1 MKNGN
6 PTLTFR
12 EVMNLVLQLIEE
24 LQIKSKTVMSMEL
37 ERAKKYFSVTFI
49 LIFILRYFFSVF
61 ALFFFSI

>member
-24 LQIKSKTVMSMEL
+24 LQIKSKTVMSVEF
-37 ERAKKYFSVTFI
+37 ERAKKLFCNIYFVWD
-49 LIFILRYFFSVF
+49 IFFFVF
-61 ALFFFSI
+61 AFFFNI

>member
-24 LQIKSKTVMSMEL
+24 LQIKSKTVMNVEF
-37 ERAKKYFSVTFI
+37 ERAKKLFCNIYFVWD
-49 LIFILRYFFSVF
+49 IFFLYLR
-61 ALFFFSI
+61 FFFNI

>member
-24 LQIKSKTVMSMEL
+24 LQIKSKTVMSVEF
-37 ERAKKYFSVTFI
+37 ERAKKLFCNIYFV
-49 LIFILRYFFSVF
+49 
-61 ALFFFSI
+61 